1 MEIRKN
7 DLDWHAFGYFTLK
20 LEPLLVSSSERLL
33 RQIATRPDVA
43 ILPKTKPALD
53 LNHKPFQEFPVLT
66 LDELVQQLEAVGQGI
81 DVLTIDGVPHSVCGK
96 PLSNILVQTDAVKH
110 LPGDLLAIYQYCE
123 GCKVAVRVL

>member
-1 MEIRKN
+1 MDR
-7 DLDWHAFGYFTLK
+7 HAFGYFTLK
-20 LEPLLVSSSERLL
+20 LEPLHVSPSDRLL

-53 LNHKPFQEFPVLT
+53 LNHKPFQEFPVPT

-81 DVLTIDGVPHSVCGK
+81 DVLTIDGVPHLVCGK